1 MELTTE
7 CDKELYKLFNEKDE
21 IISFETFKN
30 RIELLEAL
38 KAIQVDA
45 DVIVKLAEVRH
56 PIDAEGELNLR
67 VTYCGNCGTN
77 VRAQKYCSNCG
88 SKLNWKSLRENSK
101 FSD

>member
-38 KAIQVDA
+38 KTIQVDA
-45 DVIVKLAEVRH
+45 DVIV
-56 PIDAEGELNLR
+56 PSDC
-67 VTYCGNCGTN
+67 CGNEKGI
-77 VRAQKYCSNCG
+77 Q
-88 SKLNWKSLRENSK
+88 
-101 FSD
+101 